1 MAIFVERIRNE
12 PKENLVY
19 VDESGIDTYLYRE
32 YARAS
37 RGKKIIERVSG
48 RKFARQ
54 SIVAPKCGNEILA
67 PFGYTGTC
75 DAKLFNFWLKNMLI
89 PKLKPGQI
97 VIMDNASIHKTDTAR
112 RLIKEAGCELIF
124 LPPYSPDLNPIERF
138 LADLKKK
145 LRYIVHQFK
154 TFQNAMTAIFS

>member
-1 MAIFVERIRNE
+1 M
-12 PKENLVY
+12 VY

-32 YARAS
+32 RARAP

-54 SIVAPKCGNEILA
+54 SIVAARRGDEILA

-75 DAKLFNFWLKNMLI
+75 DATLFNFWLKNMLI

-97 VIMDNASIHKTDTAR
+97 VIMDNASIHKTDATR
-112 RLIKEAGCELIF
+112 KLIKEAGCELIF
-124 LPPYSPDLNPIERF
+124 LPPYSPDLNPIEHF
-138 LADLKKK
+138 WVELKKK
-145 LRYIVHQFK
+145 LRYIMHQFE
-154 TFQNAMTAIFS
+154 TFQDAMAAIFS